1 MNMSKRKS
9 NASPS
14 NLSLLLKPEDY
25 AKVDS
30 LSKIALPLTLNEYY
44 LPFIEN
50 VKDCL
55 LFLER
60 FSDEDETIANLLKVY
75 NSNPKLFNKL
85 SDKLDLDKLADK
97 AGLSKGEFRRL
108 INATLDILGDEEAMM
123 LLRLNKRH
131 LVKKSIEIG
140 LTDKHPDSFEE
151 RHALMQYY
159 GLHVVPK
166 NSQVNINVDKSTNT
180 SLSQTQIGLPAFSTT
195 ISHSEKIA
203 SEQIKNLIDL
213 DNLEKPKQIESSKN
227 FIDFSTQN
235 NEDDKETKP
244 LIVKPIEVINVEEM
258 EDNEEDGD

>member
-9 NASPS
+9 NASPNNS
-14 NLSLLLKPEDY
+14 ILSSLLKPEDY
-25 AKVDS
+25 AKVES
-30 LSKIALPLTLNEYY
+30 LTKIALPTSLNTYY

-60 FSDEDETIANLLKVY
+60 FSEEDDTIKTLVDTY
-75 NSNPKLFNKL
+75 NNNPKLFNKL
-85 SDKLDLDKLADK
+85 SDKLDLDLLAK
-97 AGLSKGEFRRL
+97 KSNLTTGEFRRL
-108 INATLDILGDEEAMM
+108 INSTLDLLGDEEAIM

-159 GLHVVPK
+159 GLHLVPK
-166 NSQVNINVDKSTNT
+166 NSQVNINVDKSTTN
-180 SLSQTQIGLPAFSTT
+180 SLSQTQIGLPSFSTT

-203 SEQIKNLIDL
+203 SEQIKNLIDK
-213 DNLEKPKQIESSKN
+213 EPKQIESSPD
-227 FIDFSTQN
+227 FIEMNLSN
-235 NEDDKETKP
+235 NKGEP
-244 LIVKPIEVINVEEM
+244 LIIKPPSEHGLDGFESDEM
-258 EDNEEDGD
+258 EEEDE